1 MSDDWY
7 AEDDGVVAAENRLSP
22 HRASPQPSA
31 NPIMKMK
38 LHYLL
43 ISSLIAT
50 TSVALFAS
58 SDTDSKIE
66 NAAKASY
73 NYRTVLDGKV
83 TVKVNEGVVTLT
95 GVVGDSSLKSVAE
108 DTVSDLPGVV
118 SVDDQITLDPALK
131 EHSDAWIALKL
142 HTQLLVRSNVSYADT
157 KIVVN
162 DGVVTLTGTADSQA
176 QKELTGVY
184 AKEIDWVKSVK
195 NDIVVNEKPKMG
207 ETMGEKIDDAS
218 ITSQVKYALL
228 THKSTS
234 ALKTKITTTDGVV
247 VITGEA
253 ANDAEKS
260 LVGKLAESIRGV
272 KSVDNNMTVKI

>member
-1 MSDDWY
+1 
-7 AEDDGVVAAENRLSP
+7 
-22 HRASPQPSA
+22 
-31 NPIMKMK
+31 MK
-38 LHYLL
+38 LNYLL
-43 ISSLIAT
+43 VSSLIAT

-83 TVKVNEGVVTLT
+83 TVKANEGVVTLT

-108 DTVSDLPGVV
+108 DTVCDLPGVV
-118 SVDDQITLDPALK
+118 RVDDQITLDPALK

-157 KIVVN
+157 KIDVK
-162 DGVVTLTGTADSQA
+162 DGVVTLTGTADNQA

-195 NDIVVNEKPKMG
+195 NDIVVNEKPKTG
-207 ETMGEKIDDAS
+207 ETVGEHIDDAS

-228 THKSTS
+228 THRSTS

-260 LVGKLAESIRGV
+260 LVGKLANSVRGV